1 MSKIAIITDSTA
13 YLPEDL
19 LKEYNIHV
27 LPLKVIWGEES
38 FDDGV
43 DMTPTEFYERLGT
56 SDVMPSTS
64 QVTIGEFTQLFQKLH
79 AEGKEILAI
88 LISNGLSGTVAS
100 AVKAKEEVP
109 EAKIELVDSKTT
121 IAELALQVLVGAR
134 AAQAGASLKEC
145 KAAVE
150 NTGDNSG
157 VVFAVDTLEFLHR
170 GGRIGGGKRFLGT
183 VLAIKPILT
192 LTDGKVDALEQARTR
207 KKSMARLVDIVAERV
222 EGKKNVRLGVSH
234 AKSLK
239 DARALLESAK
249 SLNPVETIISE
260 MSPVIGT
267 HVGPGALALAY
278 QFEE

>member
-1 MSKIAIITDSTA
+1 MSKIAIVTDSTA

-64 QVTIGEFTQLFQKLH
+64 QVTIGEFAQLFQKLH
-79 AEGKEILAI
+79 SEGKEILAI

-121 IAELALQVLVGAR
+121 IAELALQVLIGAR
-134 AAQAGASLKEC
+134 AAQTGASLEEC
-145 KAAVE
+145 KTAVE
-150 NTGDNSG
+150 NTRDKSG

-207 KKSMARLVDIVAERV
+207 KKSMARLVEIVAERV
-222 EGKKNVRLGVSH
+222 EGKNNVRLGVSH

-239 DARALLESAK
+239 DAQALLELAQ

-260 MSPVIGT
+260 ISPVIGT
-267 HVGPGALALAY
+267 HVGPGTLALAY